1 MGNSLVSYFLNGL
14 IIIIKLNSMWWQSTE
29 QEKKTQTDLHAATS
43 VKNEQS
49 QNAIDK
55 IPVKHQIIYE

>member
-1 MGNSLVSYFLNGL
+1 M
-14 IIIIKLNSMWWQSTE
+14 KLNSMWWQSTE